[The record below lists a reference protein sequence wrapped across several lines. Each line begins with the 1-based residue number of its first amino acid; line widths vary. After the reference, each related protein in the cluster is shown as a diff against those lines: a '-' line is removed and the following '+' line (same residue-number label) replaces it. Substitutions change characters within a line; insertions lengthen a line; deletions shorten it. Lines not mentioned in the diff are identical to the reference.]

1 MWQALWNRSGDDC
14 RCIQVGGGLRSDWS
28 IYVCESLWGERSSR
42 ISRYLFKM
50 SVIAYCLGKLAA
62 LFIVICSL
70 CWFGMMFFQ
79 HLVITLECLCIKEQA
94 LQPRQRLC
102 LSFGLNALQLFEH
115 ELFFF
120 FYLNANLWMMGF
132 FIPASLS
139 VTTKDNNRAFPAVFS
154 FGAVT

>member
-1 MWQALWNRSGDDC
+1 
-14 RCIQVGGGLRSDWS
+14 
-28 IYVCESLWGERSSR
+28 
-42 ISRYLFKM
+42 
-50 SVIAYCLGKLAA
+50 
-62 LFIVICSL
+62 
-70 CWFGMMFFQ
+70 MFFQ
-79 HLVITLECLCIKEQA
+79 HLVITLEWLCIKEQA

-120 FYLNANLWMMGF
+120 FFYLNANLWMMGF

-139 VTTKDNNRAFPAVFS
+139 VTTKDNGRASPAVFS